1 MISDDSKKIRGNS
14 FMEVKGDLFR
24 HLKMDISKKEI
35 QSKIQ
40 ENTLDSDQGVSLDT
54 KSQQN
59 KSSEK
64 NKDDQKKPHLKNGA
78 KLELENKTDDNK
90 VSEPKISFL
99 KKLNLF

>member
-1 MISDDSKKIRGNS
+1 MITDDSKKIRGNS

-40 ENTLDSDQGVSLDT
+40 ENTLDSDQGVSLET
-54 KSQQN
+54 KSQQKN
-59 KSSEK
+59 SGKK
-64 NKDDQKKPHLKNGA
+64 NKNEQKKPHLKNGA
-78 KLELENKTDDNK
+78 TLKLENDTDENK
-90 VSEPKISFL
+90 VPEPKISFL